1 MLCVYSQ
8 YSELGV
14 SLVRLP
20 DDPAVRVG
28 GVARGRV
35 PSEAVQQGSR
45 LHNLSLC
52 FLSPH
57 LCPLCVN

>member
-1 MLCVYSQ
+1 MCSLYSQ
-8 YSELGV
+8 YSQLGV

-28 GVARGRV
+28 GVARGWV

-45 LHNLSLC
+45 L
-52 FLSPH
+52 P
-57 LCPLCVN
+57 